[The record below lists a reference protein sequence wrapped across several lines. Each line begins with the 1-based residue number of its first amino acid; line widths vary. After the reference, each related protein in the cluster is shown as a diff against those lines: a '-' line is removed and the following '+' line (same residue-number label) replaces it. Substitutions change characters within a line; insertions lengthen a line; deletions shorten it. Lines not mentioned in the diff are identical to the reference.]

1 LVLWRLL
8 VAAANP
14 AYGHVSHGVQLMRQA
29 ARIAINRTVAGVHF
43 PADSAAGA
51 VLGLTLGQYLVNRA
65 NGTAT
70 NYRAAEFDGA
80 AYPGGEDFD
89 WSDLFNVTAAPPR
102 VDFTKAYVNDMG
114 LPLQALDQSG
124 PLVWLWNKAVAEW
137 A

>member
-1 LVLWRLL
+1 
-8 VAAANP
+8 
-14 AYGHVSHGVQLMRQA
+14 MRQA

-80 AYPGGEDFD
+80 AYPDNEDFN
-89 WSDLFNVTAAPPR
+89 WSDLFDVTATTPGI
-102 VDFTKAYVNDMG
+102 DFTTPYVNNMG
-114 LPLQALDQSG
+114 LAPAGSGSIGRAWLALEQGRRGMGVNVPLARCRRTR
-124 PLVWLWNKAVAEW
+124 
-137 A
+137 